1 MASLSKFHT
10 MAEARLNYGVVERF
24 VRYVKVF
31 TQSDH
36 DSTTF
41 PSTARQFDLARLLV
55 EELQDLGLIDIYM
68 DESGYVYGTLP
79 ANTLQPAPV
88 IGFVAHMDTSP
99 DLSGQNVKPQ
109 IVEYHGGDI
118 ILNKDN
124 NIVLSPREF
133 PDLNKYIGKSLITTD
148 GTTLLGAD
156 DKAGIAEIMA
166 ALEYLA
172 LHPEIK
178 HGVLKIGF
186 TPDEEVGHG
195 ADRFD
200 VERFAADFAY
210 TMDGGEIGEL
220 QYENFN
226 AAAAKCTIQG
236 RSVHPGASK
245 DKMINA
251 SLVAIEFNNM
261 LPADQRPDNTQDYQG
276 FYHLTHFNS
285 DVEKAE
291 VKYIVR
297 EHDREKFE
305 AMKAN
310 LHRIAAEL
318 NKKYGDQCVVLD
330 VKDTYYNMRE
340 KIEPVMHVIDLAR
353 GAMEAVGVKPLI
365 IPIRGGT
372 DGARLSFMGLPCPNI
387 FTGGHNAHGRY
398 EYVPVFAMEKA
409 VEVILQIAQKAVK

>member
-1 MASLSKFHT
+1 LKFS
-10 MAEARLNYGVVERF
+10 VVERF
-24 VRYVKVF
+24 IRYVKIF

-55 EELQDLGLIDIYM
+55 DELQDLGLIDIYM

-79 ANTLQPAPV
+79 ANSIQPAPV
-88 IGFVAHMDTSP
+88 IGFIAHMDTSP
-99 DLSGQNVKPQ
+99 DLSGENVKPQ
-109 IVEYHGGDI
+109 MVEYQGGDI
-118 ILNKDN
+118 ILNKEK
-124 NIVLSPREF
+124 NIILSPREF
-133 PDLNKYIGKSLITTD
+133 PDLNKYIGKTLITTD

-172 LHPEIK
+172 SHPEVK
-178 HGVLKIGF
+178 HGVIKVGF
-186 TPDEEVGHG
+186 TPDEEIGQG

-200 VERFAADFAY
+200 VEKFAADFAY
-210 TMDGGEIGEL
+210 TMDGGEVGEL

-226 AAAAKCTIQG
+226 AAAAKVTIHG

-261 LPADQRPDNTQDYQG
+261 LPADQRPDKTQDYEG
-276 FYHLTHFNS
+276 FYHLTHLNG
-285 DVEKAE
+285 DVETAE
-291 VKYIVR
+291 IKYIVR
-297 EHDREKFE
+297 EHDRQKFE
-305 AMKAN
+305 AMKGN
-310 LHRIAAEL
+310 LQRIAAEL
-318 NKKYGDQCVVLD
+318 NQKYGEQRVVLD
-330 VKDTYYNMRE
+330 LKDTYYNMRE

-353 GAMEAVGVKPLI
+353 SAMEAVDVKPLV